1 MFERRNGSE
10 SGGEAA
16 RRTGPLARP
25 PSPREPI
32 HESRERRC
40 AMVRRYD
47 EPVDV
52 QARPGAPD
60 EPDEPTAFV
69 WRGRLYVVRGVLAHW
84 YERRAWWRDTASL
97 TLLGLRADGGP
108 QGAEAATVQGTV
120 AASAAT
126 SVLAGAGEREG
137 WRGGGG
143 PGGGRPVG
151 GARASVRC
159 GGSRPPRGAAAR
171 WVSTSWC
178 ATRCPDLGRA
188 PRRVLRRALGRAGS
202 RASRRAERLPS
213 RPEDRPRGR
222 GRRGAGA

>member
-1 MFERRNGSE
+1 
-10 SGGEAA
+10 
-16 RRTGPLARP
+16 
-25 PSPREPI
+25 
-32 HESRERRC
+32 
-40 AMVRRYD
+40 MVRRYD

-126 SVLAGAGEREG
+126 SVLAGAGEREV
-137 WRGGGG
+137 WRVEAAA
-143 PGGGRPVG
+143 GRSSPVG
-151 GARASVRC
+151 VYELVRDPLP
-159 GGSRPPRGAAAR
+159 GPRSGTR
-171 WVSTSWC
+171 SSTRSG
-178 ATRCPDLGRA
+178 TP
-188 PRRVLRRALGRAGS
+188 S
-202 RASRRAERLPS
+202 NRLPS
-213 RPEDRPRGR
+213 QPSSGGSVEPSGR
-222 GRRGAGA
+222 SAEGSGPPGSWRLTRVDD